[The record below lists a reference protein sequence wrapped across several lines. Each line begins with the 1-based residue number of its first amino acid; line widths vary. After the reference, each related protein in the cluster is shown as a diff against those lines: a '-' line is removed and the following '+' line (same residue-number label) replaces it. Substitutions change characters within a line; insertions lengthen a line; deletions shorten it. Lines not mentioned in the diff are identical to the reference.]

1 MKRETF
7 IALLSATLA
16 EADAEL
22 LSEARNLLGWREREL
37 RTARVREFA
46 PGDNIEYLAKD
57 GKTHLFGTVDHLN
70 RFSLT
75 IRYAEPLQGFR
86 PEVVPIER
94 VLGFSFSEPLT

>member
-22 LSEARNLLGWREREL
+22 LSEARDLLGWREREL
-37 RTARVREFA
+37 RTARVRLFA
-46 PGDNIEYLAKD
+46 PGQEIEYLAKD
-57 GKTHLFGTVDHLN
+57 GETHLNGIVDHLN

-75 IRYAEPLQGFR
+75 VRHGHSLGFDS
-86 PEVVPIER
+86 EVVPIER
-94 VLGFSFSEPLT
+94 VLGFTNT